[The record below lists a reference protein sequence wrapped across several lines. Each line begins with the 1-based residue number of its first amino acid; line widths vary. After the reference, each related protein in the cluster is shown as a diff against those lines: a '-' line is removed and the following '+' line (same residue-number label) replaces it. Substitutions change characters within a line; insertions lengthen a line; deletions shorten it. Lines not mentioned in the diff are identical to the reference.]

1 MPSDVRRDSV
11 DGQQAP
17 AVRATELQIAVR
29 QALSTL
35 YPKRT
40 VALTRNAFLT
50 LRLHYTLQTKR
61 VSILTYKAK

>member
-11 DGQQAP
+11 DGQQAR

-29 QALSTL
+29 QALPTL

-40 VALTRNAFLT
+40 VALTRNPFLT
-50 LRLHYTLQTKR
+50 LRLHYTA
-61 VSILTYKAK
+61 SANEA